1 MLSEDGHGSVARI
14 AVEDRKLEGVN
25 EVGVALRIITQLAQ
39 FAFRHRLSRR
49 RFARSPQPTHLEPW
63 RPATHRSANS
73 YFVVGEAAAAG
84 EAAGFVGAAGTSLPL
99 LVFCN
104 DLVAALAASF
114 AFLLQRATLEVE
126 ILRSAAMSLLCLP
139 LLTSFI
145 TASQSTLLA
154 NAGRAFVANATVV
167 ASIAEA
173 TTSANFFTN
182 IFSPAQVR
190 VLSNDGQYFKMLA
203 SST

>member
-1 MLSEDGHGSVARI
+1 QR
-14 AVEDRKLEGVN
+14 
-25 EVGVALRIITQLAQ
+25 
-39 FAFRHRLSRR
+39 
-49 RFARSPQPTHLEPW
+49 EPC
-63 RPATHRSANS
+63 RPAPHRGANS
-73 YFVVGEAAAAG
+73 YFVAGEAAAAG
-84 EAAGFVGAAGTSLPL
+84 EEAAFAGAAGTSLPL
-99 LVFCN
+99 LACTD

-114 AFLLQRATLEVE
+114 AFRLQRETLEVE
-126 ILRSAAMSLLCLP
+126 ILRSAAISLLCLP

-145 TASQSTLLA
+145 TVSQSTLLA

-173 TTSANFFTN
+173 TTSANFFTS

-190 VLSNDGQYFKMLA
+190 VLSTVGQYFKMHV